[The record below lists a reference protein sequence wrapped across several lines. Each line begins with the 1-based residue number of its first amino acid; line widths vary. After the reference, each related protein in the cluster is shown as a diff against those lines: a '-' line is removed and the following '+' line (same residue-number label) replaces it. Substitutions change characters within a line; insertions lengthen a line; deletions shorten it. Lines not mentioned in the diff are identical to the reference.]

1 MAQVTQVNSVESVD
15 LKTGKEVRYGLM
27 VHATLEIGE
36 VDKLQVTV
44 YSIISM
50 VMSSKDNSKQIKP
63 TAREPIDIRPAKHT
77 LVIGSTIY
85 STAKV

>member
-15 LKTGKEVRYGLM
+15 LNTDMEVRYGLM
-27 VHATLEIGE
+27 AHATLEIGE
-36 VDKLQVTV
+36 VDKLQATV

-50 VMSSKDNSKQIKP
+50 VMSSKDSSKQIKP
-63 TAREPIDIRPAKHT
+63 TARELIDIRPAKHT